1 MANLFVSITKG
12 SFIRSVLTILTG
24 CVFFF
29 IPGLTMKTVMTI
41 IGSML
46 LLSGLITFLLS
57 IFRNL
62 GNQSRFGSAQG
73 VANILFGA
81 IFIAA
86 PSIIIN
92 LFMILI
98 GVILLIMGLFQ
109 VFASTRALARS
120 FWAWLFLL
128 IGIVTAV
135 SGLLLLFNP
144 FKSAEAILPFLGILL
159 ILNGISDL
167 FRKRKSGASTKKQ
180 YETTVQDIPYEEVS

>member
-1 MANLFVSITKG
+1 MANLFVSISKG
-12 SFIRSVLTILTG
+12 TFIRSVLTICTG

-46 LLSGLITFLLS
+46 LISGLITLLLS
-57 IFRNL
+57 TLRNF
-62 GNQSRFGSAQG
+62 GNRTRFGPAQG
-73 VANILFGA
+73 VANIFFGT

-86 PSIIIN
+86 PDFIIN
-92 LFMILI
+92 LFMIVI
-98 GVILLIMGLFQ
+98 GIILLIMGLFQ
-109 VFASTRALARS
+109 VLASTRALARS

-128 IGIVTAV
+128 IGIVTMI

-144 FKSAEAILPFLGILL
+144 FKSAEAILPFLGVLL

-167 FRKRKSGASTKKQ
+167 FRKRKSVASDQKQ
-180 YETTVQDIPYEEVS
+180 HETTVQDIPYEEIS